1 MGKRVEKA
9 LKSGAPTSASTRADD
24 SSTPEPYTCTG
35 NFSDDFNE
43 LWLRAGHDK
52 DSAPLIKARAKR
64 PDPPVIEDEGAEE
77 SNEKS
82 DVPTTFTVV
91 DSTSYY
97 RPSIQ
102 VEFDVEDTKQARIN
116 HAKELYI
123 RSWRVEEKIL
133 TVLKQCQ
140 LDRLNCINLWNV
152 GLTEFAFSS
161 FASMLPSLPCV
172 KTLVL
177 DGNPL
182 PETEPY
188 HLLIEDTPLQHLSLR
203 NNRITAKGCLALG
216 KALGDLKTQNRNLTA
231 LNLSYNR
238 IDDEG
243 AKHLAQGLRMN
254 RSLMTLSLAS
264 NQIGDE
270 GCLAVVGSL
279 EKFPLT
285 HEEVVHRRMLSSKQG
300 YYGRGSSA
308 LGAMRSQSNDRPSSN
323 RSNSQMTSRTNRG
336 SSKKKT
342 DNKKEEKSSK
352 KDGKKGASVSDSPTK
367 TKGKKSG
374 NPGSK
379 DAKRGGGQSTTM
391 ELEVPETTEFVHP
404 LLDSQAEHTDG
415 KVFLPGNM
423 AVVVLNLS
431 RNKIGVTGLESV
443 LHAVQYQA
451 TMQRTRLIT
460 PTAPGLMKIFIQRN
474 SFSEEHSAYVKL
486 QELMVPRDPMY
497 KPESKSPDV
506 DMQSVAS

>member
-35 NFSDDFNE
+35 NFPDDFNE
-43 LWLRAGHDK
+43 LWIRAGHDK
-52 DSAPLIKARAKR
+52 EGAPLIKARGKR
-64 PDPPVIEDEGAEE
+64 PDPPVIEDEGSEE

-82 DVPTTFTVV
+82 DAPTTFTVV

-102 VEFDVEDTKQARIN
+102 CEFDIEDTKQARIN

-123 RSWRVEEKIL
+123 RSWRVEEKLL

-140 LDRLNCINLWNV
+140 LDRLSCINLWNV

-172 KTLVL
+172 RTLVL

-182 PETEPY
+182 PESEPY
-188 HLLIEDTPLQHLSLR
+188 HLLIEDSPLQHLSLR
-203 NNRITAKGCLALG
+203 NNKITAKGCLTLG
-216 KALGDLKTQNRNLTA
+216 KTLGDLKTQNRNLTA

-270 GCLAVVGSL
+270 GCLAIAGSL

-336 SSKKKT
+336 SSKKKA
-342 DNKKEEKSSK
+342 DNKKEEKGGK
-352 KDGKKGASVSDSPTK
+352 KDGKKGVSVSESPTK
-367 TKGKKSG
+367 AKGKKSG

-379 DAKRGGGQSTTM
+379 DAKRGGGQSTTA

-404 LLDSQAEHTDG
+404 LLDSQAEHTEG

-431 RNKIGVTGLESV
+431 RNKIGITGLESV
-443 LHAVQYQA
+443 LHTVQYQA
-451 TMQRTRLIT
+451 TMQRTRLVT
-460 PTAPGLMKIFIQRN
+460 PTAPGLMRIFIQRN

-497 KPESKSPDV
+497 KPESKTPDV